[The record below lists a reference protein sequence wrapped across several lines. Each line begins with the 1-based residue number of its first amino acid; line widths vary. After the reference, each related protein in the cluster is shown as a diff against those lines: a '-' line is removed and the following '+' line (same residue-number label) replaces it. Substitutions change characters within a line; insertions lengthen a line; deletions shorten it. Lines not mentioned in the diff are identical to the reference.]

1 MESASALLL
10 SMLKEKYDFEMD
22 RKKSYDESVSTPIT
36 LVSFLVAGIF
46 YSLIDDDM
54 IDLNQHMEFARIA
67 ILLPMGFFCILTFI
81 KLHEVYVSTNV
92 YYKSFPSTK
101 DVISDYKNLAD
112 YKEVKGPDES
122 KPLEEL
128 FTENM
133 IDWYQD
139 CNEQNCKS
147 NDIRMNALYQSK
159 SLIGIA
165 FIFGIILTIFI
176 GLVKSDIL

>member
-1 MESASALLL
+1 METASELLL

-46 YSLIDDDM
+46 YSLIDEDM
-54 IDLNQHMEFARIA
+54 IDLNQHMEFVRIS
-67 ILLPMGFFCILTFI
+67 ILFPMGIFCILTFI
-81 KLHEVYVSTNV
+81 KLYKVYVSPNV
-92 YYKSFPSTK
+92 YYKSFPSTR

-112 YKEVKGPDES
+112 YKEIKGIDES

-139 CNEQNCKS
+139 CNEQNCKA
-147 NDIRMNALYQSK
+147 NDIRMNALYDSK
-159 SLIGIA
+159 TLIGIA
-165 FIFGIILTIFI
+165 FIFGIILLIFI
-176 GLVKSDIL
+176 GLVKSNML